1 LFIAYFDGGARV
13 FDIRDPYHPKNVAY
27 FIPNVTDNT
36 IPTTVKINGVN
47 QNFLDVSSD
56 NLEVD
61 DRGYIYDVDRVGGG
75 ADILQL
81 TGCAKEI
88 VDNNGDDHERSC
100 RDDDDDHSDHDH

>member
-1 LFIAYFDGGARV
+1 MFIAYFDGGARV